1 MFEKIANIFRIP
13 DLRKRVLFT
22 LGMLAVYR
30 LGGHIP
36 TPGINAD
43 MLAQFFNQNSG
54 SALGLVDLFSG
65 GNLRKLTVF
74 ALGIMPY
81 ITASI
86 IFQLLTVIYEPL
98 AKLQKEGELGRR
110 KITQWT
116 RYVTVLLGIVQSF
129 AIALTLTNTS
139 TGQSM
144 VTISRSAFIPLCVI
158 TLTAGTA
165 FIMWLGEQITER
177 GIGNGMSLLIFAG
190 IVVGLPKGIENLYE
204 KFRDGAWGA
213 LTPIVLVALIVGM
226 VAVVAFIVYVE
237 KSERRIPV
245 QYAKRIVGRKMMG
258 GQSTFLPLKV
268 NSGGV
273 MPVIFAASILSAPLL
288 FAGAHIFGYSLQDS
302 RFFGPIF
309 RALGPGE
316 PWYVLLYMAA
326 IIFFAYF
333 YISIVFRP
341 DDIADNMRKYGGFI
355 PGIRPGKRTADF
367 INDVLTRI
375 TLVGAIYLIIIAI
388 IPMMLI
394 SGIHFN
400 HLWLIGPIFDRLP
413 TWVTN
418 GLGVNFYFGGT
429 SLLIVV
435 GVAMDTVQQ
444 IEAQLIMRH
453 YDGFTP
459 KSGRIRGRKSW

>member
-1 MFEKIANIFRIP
+1 MFEKIANIFKIP

-129 AIALTLTNTS
+129 AIALTLTSTS
-139 TGQSM
+139 TGQTM
-144 VTISRSAFIPLCVI
+144 VTISRAAFIPLCVI

-190 IVVGLPKGIENLYE
+190 IVVGLPRGIENLYE
-204 KFRDGAWGA
+204 KFRDAAWGA
-213 LTPIVLVALIVGM
+213 FTPIALVLLVAGM
-226 VAVVAFIVYVE
+226 IAVVAFIVFVE
-237 KSERRIPV
+237 RSERRIPV

-258 GQSTFLPLKV
+258 GQSTHLPLKV

-273 MPVIFAASILSAPLL
+273 MPVIFASSILSAPLL

-302 RFFGPIF
+302 AFFGPIF
-309 RALGPGE
+309 RALAPGE
-316 PWYVLLYMAA
+316 PWYELLQMAA

-375 TLVGAIYLIIIAI
+375 TLVGAIYLIIITI
-388 IPMMLI
+388 IPQLLI

-400 HLWLIGPIFDRLP
+400 HLFLVGRVFDRLP
-413 TWVTN
+413 TWMTQ

-435 GVAMDTVQQ
+435 GVAMDTVNQ
-444 IEAQLIMRH
+444 IESQLIMRH